1 VSKVT
6 IQVEGDAF
14 REMIAM
20 VDPALERAFREEVE
34 PIYEHAVES
43 WPEDTG
49 LSKESFKLAYGRE
62 GGHPYVGI
70 FNLVPYSAKTVPVKG
85 GTPSVVTLLEE
96 PLDRAADRILVRIG
110 GLL

>member
-1 VSKVT
+1 MSKIT
-6 IQVEGDAF
+6 IQVEGDAY

-20 VDPALERAFREEVE
+20 VDPVLERAFREEVE
-34 PIYEHAVES
+34 PVYEYAVEN

-49 LSKESFKLAYGRE
+49 LSKESFKIAYGRE

-70 FNLVPYSAKTVPVKG
+70 FNLVPYSGETVPMKG
-85 GTPSVVTLLEE
+85 AKLSVVTLLEE